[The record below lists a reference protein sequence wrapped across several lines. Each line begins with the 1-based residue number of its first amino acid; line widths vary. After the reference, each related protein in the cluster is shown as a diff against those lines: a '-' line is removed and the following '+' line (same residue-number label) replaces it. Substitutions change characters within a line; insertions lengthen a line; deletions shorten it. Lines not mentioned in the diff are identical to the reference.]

1 MVKLSVLIITHNEE
15 RNIKRCLESVIGI
28 AGEVIVVDSGS
39 TDETESICRQYGAT
53 FVHHDWQGFS
63 MQKNYAETLA
73 SGDWILSLDADEQV
87 GEALFDS
94 LTKLL
99 SEGPQEGTAYCMNR
113 LTNFCGSWI
122 RHCGWYPDTKI
133 RLWQRGTARWVGDVH
148 EQLEFSSSVK
158 TIRLQ
163 GDLLHYSYYTLDE
176 LATRQSQY
184 YRLAAREAYDR
195 HRQCGR
201 GALLWRPLWRFVRDY
216 LLRGGFLD
224 GEAGYIVC
232 LMNAHYTFM
241 KYATLRELRT
251 SKIKN

>member
-1 MVKLSVLIITHNEE
+1 MVKLSVLIITHNEQ
-15 RNIKRCLESVIGI
+15 RNIERCLESVIGI
-28 AGEVIVVDSGS
+28 ASEVIVVDSGS

-63 MQKNYAETLA
+63 NQKNYAETLA

-87 GEALFDS
+87 GEELFHS
-94 LTKLL
+94 LLNLL
-99 SEGPQEGTAYCMNR
+99 AEEPQKGAAYCMNR

-122 RHCGWYPDTKI
+122 RHCGWYPDTKT

-148 EQLEFSSSVK
+148 EQLQFSSPVN
-158 TIRLQ
+158 TIRLK

-176 LATRQSQY
+176 LATRQAQY
-184 YRLAAREAYDR
+184 YRLAAHEAHLR
-195 HRQCGR
+195 HRHCAK

-232 LMNAHYTFM
+232 RMNAHYTFM
-241 KYATLRELRT
+241 KYATLRDW
-251 SKIKN
+251 